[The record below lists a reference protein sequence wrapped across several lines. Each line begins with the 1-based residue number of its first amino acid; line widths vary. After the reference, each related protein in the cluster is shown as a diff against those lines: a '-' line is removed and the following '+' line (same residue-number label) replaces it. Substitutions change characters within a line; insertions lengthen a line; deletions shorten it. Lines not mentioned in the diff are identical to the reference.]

1 MGELVGGL
9 VGGMT
14 CSLPGGRVNLQV
26 VWWVVCEWLT
36 CALPNGRVAL
46 WVVWWVNFLAV

>member
-14 CSLPGGRVNLQV
+14 CGLPGVKVDLHIVLLVVHEWVDLQA
-26 VWWVVCEWLT
+26 VWWVGGGT
-36 CALPNGRVAL
+36 
-46 WVVWWVNFLAV
+46 